1 MLQTEKFILSLTIPP
16 KQIENKTSVP
26 SARQQKKKT
35 VFKLTE
41 LILDEGWS
49 GHKSDD
55 TYRDFNK
62 STYEHRDL
70 RLVTVIQSNKL
81 KVKQIWYPLP
91 FATSRA
97 WSTAGSERAGEW
109 EKNYVQRGGQGK
121 VRVKRPTNP
130 TVPGG
135 EEFVLGTSWDF

>member
-1 MLQTEKFILSLTIPP
+1 MEPKHDGHWERSKHYSKWDWKAAIWEAILSDIMLQTEKFILSLTITP
-16 KQIENKTSVP
+16 KQIENKTLVP

-62 STYEHRDL
+62 ST
-70 RLVTVIQSNKL
+70 
-81 KVKQIWYPLP
+81 
-91 FATSRA
+91 
-97 WSTAGSERAGEW
+97 
-109 EKNYVQRGGQGK
+109 
-121 VRVKRPTNP
+121 
-130 TVPGG
+130 
-135 EEFVLGTSWDF
+135 